1 MEVRILDRKLVE
13 LEVDPSRD
21 GEWPTGIGRAYRK
34 LMMSIR
40 AAVDERDL
48 YAMKSH
54 RFKKW
59 EDKHSMR
66 LNDQWRLILDIEK
79 AEPKNVI
86 LVVSIRDYH

>member
-1 MEVRILDRKLVE
+1 
-13 LEVDPSRD
+13 
-21 GEWPTGIGRAYRK
+21 
-34 LMMSIR
+34 
-40 AAVDERDL
+40 
-48 YAMKSH
+48 MKSH